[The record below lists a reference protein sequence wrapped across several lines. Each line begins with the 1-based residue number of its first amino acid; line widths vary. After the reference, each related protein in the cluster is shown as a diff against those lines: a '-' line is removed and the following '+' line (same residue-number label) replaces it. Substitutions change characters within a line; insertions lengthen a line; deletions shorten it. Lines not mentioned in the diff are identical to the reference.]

1 MFTKISSRHLQYS
14 FYIHVDFSSKIQILF
29 AESLKTN
36 MKKQLLSQTVYYS
49 HTNFPS
55 TCMKHFWQPCPKF
68 SPKSRGT
75 FAKKTAKTIKNCF
88 LFKKMLYFKII
99 LRARNIQFWQPS
111 QNLSQ
116 KVQKSEKYYTIIFF
130 LKDLVSRHQ
139 NLLERWSASLTAC
152 WTNVCQ
158 ISESRSPNVWKH
170 LWKND
175 LIKRKLFPENFF
187 GT

>member
-1 MFTKISSRHLQYS
+1 
-14 FYIHVDFSSKIQILF
+14 
-29 AESLKTN
+29 

-88 LFKKMLYFKII
+88 FFKKLLYFKII
-99 LRARNIQFWQPS
+99 LRARNMQFWQPC
-111 QNLSQ
+111 QNFSQ
-116 KVQKSEKYYTIIFF
+116 KVQKSENYYTIIFF

-158 ISESRSPNVWKH
+158 ISEAGLPKSENVDEKKI
-170 LWKND
+170 LLN
-175 LIKRKLFPENFF
+175 ENFSRKTF
-187 GT
+187 SGT